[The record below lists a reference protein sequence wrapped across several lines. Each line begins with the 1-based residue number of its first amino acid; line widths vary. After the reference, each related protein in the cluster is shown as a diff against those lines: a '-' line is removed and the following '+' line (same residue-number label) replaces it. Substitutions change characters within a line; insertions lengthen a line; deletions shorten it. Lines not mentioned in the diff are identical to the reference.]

1 MFKSPTNFED
11 ETTTADKKNMTHENF
26 SRNYGHNFQNAK
38 NEENPSSTCLN
49 KPIFR
54 LIPKKLSPCSNSR
67 KAKIYI
73 YTGGPPLVR
82 PPVVRISLQCGFRK
96 FYIPLIVRK

>member
-54 LIPKKLSPCSNSR
+54 LIPKKLFHVQILEKR
-67 KAKIYI
+67 RYI
-73 YTGGPPLVR
+73 FVA
-82 PPVVRISLQCGFRK
+82 QCDQIRYF
-96 FYIPLIVRK
+96 VDSAV